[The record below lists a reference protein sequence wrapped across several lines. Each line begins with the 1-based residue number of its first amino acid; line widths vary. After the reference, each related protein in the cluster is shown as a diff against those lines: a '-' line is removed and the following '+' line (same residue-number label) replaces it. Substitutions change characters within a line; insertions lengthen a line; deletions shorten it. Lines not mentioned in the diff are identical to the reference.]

1 MIQLVLAVS
10 CAKLNEI
17 WTTEDYLLQ
26 YSDFIRFSSNFQD
39 WERELKESLLQLSV
53 FSIYSPSA
61 ESCL

>member
-39 WERELKESLLQLSV
+39 WERDVKGNFIAVIS
-53 FSIYSPSA
+53 F
-61 ESCL
+61 